1 MLLAPDEPRQQA
13 NRIEKRSRMK
23 KRRTRWI
30 LPCTFALA
38 LTACASGQRST
49 GTSPGPEGRELE
61 RLEALFQARADSVTS
76 NVSEADVEFMTGMI
90 SHHAQALVMSGLAPT
105 HGASPQMRILTSRII
120 NAQTDEIAFM
130 QAWLRDRQ
138 RHVPEV
144 EVDGLTLTIDG
155 GPAPRMHGML
165 SDAQMQELAAARG
178 VEWDRVFLTYMIQHH
193 EGAVTMVSDLFA
205 TDGAANDDIAFKMA
219 SDIQVDQRTEIRRM
233 KRMLEEI
240 AGRPE
245 GPSPQDRHPS
255 P

>member
-1 MLLAPDEPRQQA
+1 
-13 NRIEKRSRMK
+13 
-23 KRRTRWI
+23 
-30 LPCTFALA
+30 
-38 LTACASGQRST
+38 
-49 GTSPGPEGRELE
+49 
-61 RLEALFQARADSVTS
+61 
-76 NVSEADVEFMTGMI
+76 MTGMI

-105 HGASPQMRILTSRII
+105 HGASPVMRILTSRII

-233 KRMLEEI
+233 KGMLEEI
-240 AGRPE
+240 AGRLE

-255 P
+255 PSRHLP